1 MGAAWEGF
9 GSSCVQKLVQI
20 KSEAGEIAKGCVL
33 VRRWRGDGRLKTKGG
48 AQYSLA
54 EAVVSSNRRKSSLL
68 VDMREEIPVYLS

>member
-48 AQYSLA
+48 RSTAL
-54 EAVVSSNRRKSSLL
+54 RKQSCQAIEESLL
-68 VDMREEIPVYLS
+68 CL